1 MANRSF
7 KPTQAVAQAVTH
19 IFAEVTIGGT
29 GAPTLVAA
37 DSAGVKSI
45 TRTAAG
51 DYTLTLGTVGGADD
65 IYSKFLFFDGIFIVD
80 GDTEQDLIYQ
90 IDAETISAGG
100 ATIQFETI
108 TGATPTDP
116 ASGSVMKLHIIVK
129 NSSYSF

>member
-19 IFAEVTIGGT
+19 IFAEVTIGSS
-29 GAPTLVAA
+29 GAPTLVTA

-45 TRTAAG
+45 ARNSTG
-51 DYTLTLGTVGGADD
+51 NYTLTLGTVGGDD
-65 IYSKFLFFDGIFIVD
+65 DVYSKFLFFNGIFIVD

-90 IDAETISAGG
+90 VDAETISAGG
-100 ATIQFETI
+100 STIEFETI
-108 TGATPTDP
+108 TGANPTDP
-116 ASGSVMKLHIIVK
+116 ASGAVMKLHVIVK